1 MKKYL
6 FKIIISLLLI
16 PLFSCT
22 GNDAGPQ
29 KDSIE
34 LSVRQLL
41 EMPSIEQIYR
51 DIVYIGEKEKI
62 LFFTTTDKEVLF
74 SIDIKIQAGIRNAG
88 LVDIEISEN
97 NENVRKAVVSLPKS
111 EILLVDAEENSI
123 EQYFIKERG
132 EQISRLEYY
141 DEINRKKTEIEASAV
156 SAGIL
161 EKADSNCRDLIK
173 SFLSL
178 SGIDSIEFRELSE

>member
-1 MKKYL
+1 MILRMCLAFL
-6 FKIIISLLLI
+6 FTITILSCEAPDANPSPDKLEISI
-16 PLFSCT
+16 
-22 GNDAGPQ
+22 
-29 KDSIE
+29 
-34 LSVRQLL
+34 RQML
-41 EMPSIEQIYR
+41 EMPSCEQIYR

-74 SIDIKIQAGIRNAG
+74 SIDIRIQAGIRNAG
-88 LVDIEISEN
+88 LVDIQITEN
-97 NENVRKAVVSLPKS
+97 KEGILTAVVSLPKS

-141 DEINRKKTEIEASAV
+141 DEINRKKKDLEASAI

-161 EKADSNCRDLIK
+161 EKADSNCRDLIR

-178 SGIDSIEFRELSE
+178 SGIDSTEFRELRNEE